1 MRRRTP
7 PPASGTPVWEG
18 SGSLPGNQDLVS
30 LRGMHTHKLIMYA
43 VASVFGARV
52 QDLVAPA
59 RVSRSVAFYRQVAM
73 YLSHVACGF
82 TMKEVGRL
90 FGRDRTTVS
99 HGCNVVEDR
108 RDDPRFDRSLAIL
121 ENILRL
127 HAQPGR

>member
-1 MRRRTP
+1 MKRRTP
-7 PPASGTPVWEG
+7 PRTSGAPVHE
-18 SGSLPGNQDLVS
+18 SPGSLQGNQDLVS
-30 LRGMHTHKLIMYA
+30 LRDVHTHKLIVHA

-59 RVSRSVAFYRQVAM
+59 RLSRRIAACRQVAM
-73 YLSHVACGF
+73 YLCHVACGL
-82 TMKEVGRL
+82 TMEEVGRL

-108 RDDPRFDRSLAIL
+108 RDDPRFDRSLAVL
-121 ENILRL
+121 ENVLRL